1 VIIVSMR
8 RGLRPLSSL
17 LVLALLS
24 ASLAL
29 AFPERLHV
37 RKTANARVVGVQ
49 PRGNAILRSARS
61 SPGAPRRLAS
71 PEETTRLREE
81 AMEHLGLNLNNY
93 WTLRS
98 GMIADSIPTPELS
111 NEAQGERAS
120 REAAAERAEQR
131 LQKAERRLLERVRS
145 PESAPRLCAALHEAR
160 RLGCRDAKLIAKAAA
175 LLSILERAARAADD
189 ATRRADPEDARREAL
204 VHQLALAIEG
214 DADI

>member
-1 VIIVSMR
+1 MR

-93 WTLRS
+93 WTC
-98 GMIADSIPTPELS
+98 
-111 NEAQGERAS
+111 
-120 REAAAERAEQR
+120 
-131 LQKAERRLLERVRS
+131 LLYTS
-145 PESAPRLCAALHEAR
+145 
-160 RLGCRDAKLIAKAAA
+160 D
-175 LLSILERAARAADD
+175 AAD
-189 ATRRADPEDARREAL
+189 E
-204 VHQLALAIEG
+204 
-214 DADI
+214 